1 MHTQTHTHTAGVSPQ
16 RHSIAP
22 PSIHPLV
29 APPSPAPCLCVR
41 QGGGCTQG
49 DSLTSTRRRLQRL
62 LDALQLP
69 LLGLLLLPL
78 LLGGIVAHGCR
89 GTESQG

>member
-1 MHTQTHTHTAGVSPQ
+1 M
-16 RHSIAP
+16 
-22 PSIHPLV
+22 
-29 APPSPAPCLCVR
+29 
-41 QGGGCTQG
+41 GGWVGGQG

-89 GTESQG
+89 GDREPRVRERVGGAVVSHVTG